1 MEPHHETG
9 FPATLCRWVG
19 EIVQSSPEAA
29 RLTLLELIVGALLA
43 SGGHVTQAILALT
56 PRLGWQAYH
65 WMLEHGRFRLLGL
78 ISALCRIVRR
88 EIGARR
94 CFVVIDD
101 TLAPRCSADA
111 PGVAV
116 RFDHAAK
123 TNRPAFLLCQ
133 CFVTLSAVVPCRDRP
148 RSVPLVT
155 GLCRSFGQRRQARH
169 GQGPAARG
177 RCPWS
182 GLPAARRLVHARLAD
197 PHRPRLG
204 HEVIGQVRR
213 DTALFALPPPRQPG
227 RRGRSRLYGARLDA
241 DAVAALPASVH
252 AIAGYGGRSARLRHA
267 VCRPRFLKGVIVR
280 VVWCELAEGL
290 RLLGQGAPAAVHR
303 SDAVRPGHRRGLF
316 QEVEHRALFRDLKTV
331 DGLGAM
337 WQRGRVTLLRW
348 LDLVQIAGTLL
359 VLLTARAEPQI
370 LALIRLGGWRP
381 AATLTPDWSR
391 RRSPHASGISR
402 LSACCPKPAENRDL
416 YAPPVRPANA
426 VAATLRVCEFLHVGP
441 DLTWRLGLRTVADDN
456 SRRIARCWMGVLA
469 TGEG

>member
-29 RLTLLELIVGALLA
+29 RLTLVELIVGALLA

-78 ISALCRIVRR
+78 ISALCRIVRQ
-88 EIGARR
+88 EVGTRR

-101 TLAPRCSADA
+101 TLAPRCSAQA
-111 PGVAV
+111 PGVAL

-123 TNRPAFLLCQ
+123 TNRPAFLMCQ
-133 CFVTLSAVVPCRDRP
+133 CFVTLSAVVRCRDRP

-155 GLCRSFGQRRQARH
+155 GLCRSAGNAGKIAMAKGLLRAVSTL
-169 GQGPAARG
+169 GPVCLLLDAWYMRG
-177 RCPWS
+177 SLIRTA
-182 GLPAARRLVHARLAD
+182 L
-197 PHRPRLG
+197 RLG

-227 RRGRSRLYGARLDA
+227 RHGRSRLYGARLDA

-280 VVWCELAEGL
+280 WCELAKSSGGWAKA
-290 RLLGQGAPAAVHR
+290 RLIFPRSGGHLSKLG
-303 SDAVRPGHRRGLF
+303 
-316 QEVEHRALFRDLKTV
+316 
-331 DGLGAM
+331 M
-337 WQRGRVTLLRW
+337 
-348 LDLVQIAGTLL
+348 I
-359 VLLTARAEPQI
+359 RAEVM
-370 LALIRLGGWRP
+370 
-381 AATLTPDWSR
+381 D
-391 RRSPHASGISR
+391 
-402 LSACCPKPAENRDL
+402 
-416 YAPPVRPANA
+416 
-426 VAATLRVCEFLHVGP
+426 
-441 DLTWRLGLRTVADDN
+441 
-456 SRRIARCWMGVLA
+456 
-469 TGEG
+469 GEY